1 MVIGIAMLL
10 GSSSGIN
17 YYNNT
22 SNSNLDFTLDLNA
35 MAMKLENDI
44 KVLRQLLEWAY
55 ECDFGFDQIAT
66 DDDFDFD
73 KFYEETKDM
82 NSIDSM
88 LYYTERWM
96 DKNEPD
102 WRS

>member
-1 MVIGIAMLL
+1 MDKV
-10 GSSSGIN
+10 N
-17 YYNNT
+17 YYQVIEG
-22 SNSNLDFTLDLNA
+22 SE
-35 MAMKLENDI
+35 MYYPWYVHKLENDI

-73 KFYEETKDM
+73 KFYEETKGM
-82 NSIDSM
+82 GYIESM
-88 LYYTERWM
+88 LLYTERWM
-96 DKNEPD
+96 DKNEPG